1 MHLCSFQYVQ
11 VSEMETVLRLSLP
24 LQSTGL
30 NIWVIPKS
38 KTEMLKYKNYSN

>member
-24 LQSTGL
+24 LQSMGL

-38 KTEMLKYKNYSN
+38 KPKALKHKNYST